1 MSKLNL
7 QRQTTKI
14 LTYSYNTGTAM
25 SILLNC
31 LLGGENKQT
40 FSARN
45 WQRKRDNLPHLVP
58 VIDAVLGKSHCMIC
72 WIEWKYRNTDWGV

>member
-1 MSKLNL
+1 
-7 QRQTTKI
+7 
-14 LTYSYNTGTAM
+14 M

-45 WQRKRDNLPHLVP
+45 WQRKRDGKLHLVP
-58 VIDAVLGKSHCMIC
+58 LIDTMFGGDHCMIS
-72 WIEWKYRNTDWGV
+72 WIEYKYRQIDKGM

>member
-1 MSKLNL
+1 MLKPNL
-7 QRQTTKI
+7 QKQAMKI
-14 LTYSYNTGTAM
+14 LIYSYNTGTAM

-45 WQRKRDNLPHLVP
+45 WQRKRDGKLHLVP
-58 VIDAVLGKSHCMIC
+58 IIDILFGSDHCMIS
-72 WIEWKYRNTDWGV
+72 WIEYEYRQIDKGM